1 MSVLK
6 ENKVNI
12 MDEAIHLLDY
22 VKIVRK
28 RLVLF
33 LFLLFTVSAVGLFI
47 GHNQPNKFTA
57 TATIKINPVYEETAL
72 DIYNQRYYR
81 DSYWLATEFELIKSD
96 RVLEKVISDA
106 SINGLSLEK
115 YYSGKNTPT
124 LLKNICNSLHIEYS
138 SVVGF
143 ISFFKSSDDENKGE
157 VLSEIEIQQIKRRNM
172 VKRLRSMI
180 NIKTDNETR
189 FVALQVTA
197 VESPK
202 EAHILTNALVKAYG
216 NYKVESKLAVI
227 NEGLSVLRKQVEERD
242 TLVKKLKAKVHSV
255 REKYK
260 LTFMQ
265 DQIVAQSNVNE
276 VERLK
281 TELAE
286 ARIELAIHQQ
296 TLDKIN
302 KMTEPELE
310 EALGVIITDSQG
322 YLKLK
327 NELNESVIEYELLRI
342 DLGENHQKIIR
353 AQKRMKALRKQMDD
367 RLAGVKSGFKLQYEK
382 AKARVDQITVELDA
396 MTSKYSGVN
405 ARHVQEFNTAVM
417 ELKAAEVHLAELRD
431 KLRKEEINI
440 EIPRSGVT
448 VSGEAV
454 LPLRPSSPDTIR
466 NSVIS
471 LFFAFAISL
480 GIVFFLEYLNTS
492 IKSIDELE
500 KVTGIQSLTTI
511 PQKTPIFFR
520 EENPTKFH
528 EETYRILYTNL
539 SFVSS
544 VEDESRVVAFTSSG
558 AGEGKSTTTANFGYI
573 ASKAGKKVL
582 VIDADL
588 HRPVQ
593 HSMTDGETSEETLG
607 LIDLL
612 TDNANLTD
620 VIVPGQHDNLSHIYA
635 GVNFSRFAGLINS
648 AVLKAVFEQLRERFE
663 LIIIDCPPILGVNDS
678 ALIASLADDVLLV
691 VKDHGYPSKNISRAL
706 QILNAS
712 GANVVGTVFNNAKA
726 TSDYYGTYYYSASKK
741 S

>member
-1 MSVLK
+1 MEK
-6 ENKVNI
+6 EKTNVV
-12 MDEAIHLLDY
+12 DETIHLLDY

-28 RLVLF
+28 RLFLF
-33 LFLLFTVSAVGLFI
+33 LFLLCVVSAVGLFI
-47 GHNQPNKFTA
+47 GHNQPRKYTA
-57 TATIKINPVYEETAL
+57 SATIKINPVYEETAL
-72 DIYNQRYYR
+72 DVYQQRYYR
-81 DSYWLATEFELIKSD
+81 DNYWLATEFELIKSD
-96 RVLEKVISDA
+96 KVLEKVISEARLNDM
-106 SINGLSLEK
+106 SLEQ
-115 YYSGKNTPT
+115 YYNDKNTPT
-124 LLKNICNSLHIEYS
+124 LLKNVCNSLHIEYRSLLSFLNFFRS
-138 SVVGF
+138 SGD
-143 ISFFKSSDDENKGE
+143 KDKGK
-157 VLSEIEIQQIKRRNM
+157 VLSESEVQQINRRNM
-172 VKRLRSMI
+172 VKRLRSMV

-197 VESPK
+197 IESPK
-202 EAHILTNALVKAYG
+202 EAQVLTNALVKAYG
-216 NYKVESKLAVI
+216 DYKVESKLSVI

-242 TLVKKLKAKVHSV
+242 ALVMRLKSKVNAV
-255 REKYK
+255 REKHK

-265 DQIVAQSNVNE
+265 DQVVAQSNVNE

-296 TLDKIN
+296 TLEKIN

-342 DLGENHQKIIR
+342 DLGENHQKIKR
-353 AQKRMKALRKQMDD
+353 AQKRMTALRKQMDD

-382 AKARVDQITVELDA
+382 AKARVDQITVELDT

-405 ARHVQEFNTAVM
+405 ARHVQEFNTAVT
-417 ELKAAEVHLAELRD
+417 ELKAAQLHLSGLRE

-448 VSGEAV
+448 ISGEAV
-454 LPLRPSSPDTIR
+454 LPLRPSSPNFIR
-466 NSVIS
+466 SSVIS

-480 GIVFFLEYLNTS
+480 GLVFFLEYLNTS
-492 IKSIDELE
+492 IKSVDELE
-500 KVTGIQSLTTI
+500 KITNIQSLTTV
-511 PQKTPIFFR
+511 PQKTPIFFK
-520 EENPTKFH
+520 EESPTRFH

-539 SFVSS
+539 SFVSTIR
-544 VEDESRVVAFTSSG
+544 DESRVVAFTSSG
-558 AGEGKSTTTANFGYI
+558 AGEGKSTTSANFSYV
-573 ASKAGKKVL
+573 ASKAGKNVL
-582 VIDADL
+582 IIDADL

-593 HSMTDGETSEETLG
+593 HSMTEGETVVDNLG

-612 TDNANLTD
+612 TNNAQIDD
-620 VIVPGQHDNLSHIYA
+620 VIVKGLHDNLSHIYA
-635 GVNFSRFAGLINS
+635 GANFSRFAGLINS
-648 AVLKAVFEQLRERFE
+648 AALKTVFEELRQRFE

-678 ALIASLADDVLLV
+678 ALIASLADDVILV

-712 GANVVGTVFNNAKA
+712 GANVVGTVLNNAKA